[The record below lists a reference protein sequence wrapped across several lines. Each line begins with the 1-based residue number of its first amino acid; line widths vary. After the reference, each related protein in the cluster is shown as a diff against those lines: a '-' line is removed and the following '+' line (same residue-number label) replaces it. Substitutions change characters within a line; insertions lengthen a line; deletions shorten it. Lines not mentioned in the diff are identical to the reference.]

1 MFGLSSAEITDQ
13 TGIVLMELDRQST
26 LEDSVIAIVRIKAT
40 EIGLT
45 IVTGGADTFGV
56 LWQRHD
62 KRRIL
67 ISQSAL
73 VNPRTAAE

>member
-1 MFGLSSAEITDQ
+1 
-13 TGIVLMELDRQST
+13 MELDRQST
-26 LEDSVIAIVRIKAT
+26 LEDSVIAIVRIKAS

-45 IVTGGADTFGV
+45 IVTGGADRFGV

-67 ISQSAL
+67 L
-73 VNPRTAAE
+73 VNPRTAAG

>member
-1 MFGLSSAEITDQ
+1 
-13 TGIVLMELDRQST
+13 MELDRQST
-26 LEDSVIAIVRIKAT
+26 LEDSVIAIVRIKAS

-56 LWQRHD
+56 LGQRHD

-67 ISQSAL
+67 L
-73 VNPRTAAE
+73 VNPRTAAG